1 MNGNSSN
8 LIRAIRGPII
18 LITVGVLFALDHM
31 TQFTFGRTWP
41 AILIVLGLLGLGE
54 RYSSPV
60 VGPPARPAPDFSG
73 EHPGDNR

>member
-1 MNGNSSN
+1 MNGASAN

-18 LITVGVLFALDHM
+18 LITVGILFALDHM

-54 RYSSPV
+54 RFGAPA
-60 VGPPARPAPDFSG
+60 GPPARPAPDFSG
-73 EHPGDNR
+73 DHPGENR